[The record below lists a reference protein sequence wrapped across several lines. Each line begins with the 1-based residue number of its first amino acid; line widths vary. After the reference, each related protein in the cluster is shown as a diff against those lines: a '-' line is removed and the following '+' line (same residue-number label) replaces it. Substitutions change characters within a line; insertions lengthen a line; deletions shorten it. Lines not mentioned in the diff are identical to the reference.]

1 MEECIMSDIIKK
13 VFLAG
18 LGAATLTREKAEDII
33 EELVKKGELKREEKP
48 GVLNDL
54 LKATEKRKDEMQNFV
69 KEEVQKVL
77 KTLNIATKED
87 IDSLEKRLKNHIKQ
101 KHSTENK

>member
-1 MEECIMSDIIKK
+1 MSDIIKK

-33 EELVKKGELKREEKP
+33 EELVKKGELSREEKP

-54 LKATEKRKDEMQNFV
+54 LKATEKHKDEMQNFV
-69 KEEVQKVL
+69 KEEVQKAL
-77 KTLNIATKED
+77 KTLNIVTKED
-87 IDSLEKRLKNHIKQ
+87 IDSLEKRLKNHIEQ
-101 KHSTENK
+101 KHGADKK

>member
-1 MEECIMSDIIKK
+1 MSDIIKK
-13 VFLAG
+13 IFLAG

-33 EELVKKGELKREEKP
+33 EELVKKGELSREEKP

-54 LKATEKRKDEMQNFV
+54 LKEADKRKEEARNFIS
-69 KEEVQKVL
+69 EEVKKVL

-87 IDSLEKRLKNHIKQ
+87 LDSLEKRLKNHIKQ
-101 KHSTENK
+101 KHGADKK

>member
-1 MEECIMSDIIKK
+1 MSDIIKK

-18 LGAATLTREKAEDII
+18 LGAVTLTREKAEDII
-33 EELVKKGELKREEKP
+33 EELVKKGELTHEEKP

-77 KTLNIATKED
+77 KTLNIPTGDELNN
-87 IDSLEKRLKNHIKQ
+87 LEKRLKNHIKQ
-101 KHSTENK
+101 KHDADKK

>member
-1 MEECIMSDIIKK
+1 MSDIIKK

-18 LGAATLTREKAEDII
+18 LGAATLTREKAEEII
-33 EELVKKGELKREEKP
+33 EDLVKKGELKREEKP
-48 GVLNDL
+48 GVLDDL

-77 KTLNIATKED
+77 KTLNITTKED

-101 KHSTENK
+101 KHDADKK

>member
-1 MEECIMSDIIKK
+1 MSDIIKK
-13 VFLAG
+13 IFLAG

-33 EELVKKGELKREEKP
+33 EELVKKGELSREEKP

-69 KEEVQKVL
+69 KEEVQKIL
-77 KTLNIATKED
+77 KTFD
-87 IDSLEKRLKNHIKQ
+87 IPTREEIDALEKRLKNHIKQ
-101 KHSTENK
+101 KHGADKK

>member
-1 MEECIMSDIIKK
+1 MSDIIKK

-33 EELVKKGELKREEKP
+33 EELVKKGELSREEKP

-54 LKATEKRKDEMQNFV
+54 LKATEKRKDEIQNFV
-69 KEEVQKVL
+69 KEEVQKIL
-77 KTLNIATKED
+77 KTFD
-87 IDSLEKRLKNHIKQ
+87 IPTREEIDALEKRLKKHIK
-101 KHSTENK
+101 HEHGAENR